1 MKSKMHSLKTRRRIW
16 LIIWI
21 LSIVTISN
29 YGGPISYGFFFA
41 VTLLPI
47 ISFVYLIFVFS
58 FFKIYQKLD
67 SRDVVCGK
75 STPYLFILRNEGY
88 YPFASVSVK
97 LFSFFSY
104 VDNMN
109 EDTEYELLHGD
120 EYTFETKLVC
130 KYRGEYEVG
139 IREIEITDFLRL
151 FRLRYKVPSTI
162 RALVKPKITRLSY
175 LNSVDSINSLSKK
188 DYVQAQTEPDVL
200 VRDYVVGDSIKHI
213 AWKISARE
221 QTLKV
226 RKFVGEEKQGIVI
239 LGDTRRH
246 SKDMKEYLPVESK
259 ILEVLSSL
267 GMFLA
272 ENSVAYTTYYSQGNI
287 NSCTVESLSGYQEY
301 YNKLDKVR
309 FNQSECF
316 EVVMKE
322 LLEKG
327 VLWNSKIVFCV
338 IQQMN
343 DHIMDMVSK
352 LSQAGITVVLYI
364 VTEENYDEYVKQSNE
379 RRKIITIPVEGELEG
394 IL

>member
-1 MKSKMHSLKTRRRIW
+1 MW

-226 RKFVGEEKQGIVI
+226 RQFVGEEKQGIVI

-309 FNQSECF
+309 FNQSESF

-343 DHIMDMVSK
+343 DHIMDMVNK